1 MLGAVGSRAG
11 IGVPAWRAC
20 FYPNYKNDFV
30 ANYRKSATALNSNL
44 EKVLEAYEKYKNN

>member
-30 ANYRKSATALNSNL
+30 ANSTALNSNL